1 MVNLMQ
7 GGRNTLM
14 KTRGYKKICN
24 LYYVYDNKGKKSN
37 CKGGSMWDKNYFF
50 HVKSITNKMKTL
62 DNIFNTK
69 TTKYHY
75 YSKNKYVCRLMK
87 LSLEERKYFLESK
100 T

>member
-1 MVNLMQ
+1 
-7 GGRNTLM
+7 
-14 KTRGYKKICN
+14 
-24 LYYVYDNKGKKSN
+24 
-37 CKGGSMWDKNYFF
+37 
-50 HVKSITNKMKTL
+50 MKTL